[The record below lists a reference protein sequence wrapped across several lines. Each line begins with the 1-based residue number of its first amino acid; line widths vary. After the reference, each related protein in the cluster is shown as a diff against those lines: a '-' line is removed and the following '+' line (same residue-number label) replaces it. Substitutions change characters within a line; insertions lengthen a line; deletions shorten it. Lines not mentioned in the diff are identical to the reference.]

1 MILRRSQQSYTPA
14 ILTNLLYLAMISM
27 SCVMG
32 GGLGIVYG
40 IADIE
45 GLFEESLRLVYLETF
60 SEIMSLTPIGLIIG
74 LFFGFIYGVLRA
86 IELHFRGELPTD
98 SEEERG

>member
-1 MILRRSQQSYTPA
+1 MIIGSSMSFLIAYTTFDFIEFIKMGFHYMILRGSARTYRPA
-14 ILTNLLYLAMISM
+14 ILTNLLYLVMMFM

-45 GLFEESLRLVYLETF
+45 GLFAESIRLVYF
-60 SEIMSLTPIGLIIG
+60 
-74 LFFGFIYGVLRA
+74 
-86 IELHFRGELPTD
+86 
-98 SEEERG
+98 